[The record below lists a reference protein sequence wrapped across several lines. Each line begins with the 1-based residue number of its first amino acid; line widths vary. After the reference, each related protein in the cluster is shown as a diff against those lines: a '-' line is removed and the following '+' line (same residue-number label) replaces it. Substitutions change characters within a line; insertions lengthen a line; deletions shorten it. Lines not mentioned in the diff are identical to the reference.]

1 MKFLPSF
8 FLLLI
13 STLVLVNC
21 GHSDNPERQ
30 KAFDEMMEV
39 HDEVM
44 PEISTINALSR
55 KLKEKIAA
63 SGNQDSL
70 IMMKATLT
78 RLEEAEEGMMD
89 WMPKLDVPK
98 KDIEDAKAIAY
109 MKKEKEKISIVS
121 NNMKKAIQSGN
132 CLLYTSPS
140 PRDATLSRM
149 PSSA

>member
-89 WMPKLDVPK
+89 WMHKLDVPK

-121 NNMKKAIQSGN
+121 TNMKKAIQSGKAILGERN
-132 CLLYTSPS
+132 
-140 PRDATLSRM
+140 
-149 PSSA
+149 